1 MELTTFSTNEIILF
15 KRLNLSDK
23 LISAYSE
30 NPAVLWKRAAV
41 EYVLK
46 HKEIPQNVLDSLSKG
61 LSAVESG
68 RVFRMTEEFEKLIVI
83 EMIKLTWK
91 TGIKTL
97 DPIN

>member
-1 MELTTFSTNEIILF
+1 MILNIDFKNMELTTFSTNEIILF

-30 NPAVLWKRAAV
+30 NPAGLWKRAAV

-61 LSAVESG
+61 LSAVDSG
-68 RVFRMTEEFEKLIVI
+68 RVFRMTEEFEKLIEI
-83 EMIKLTWK
+83 EN
-91 TGIKTL
+91 
-97 DPIN
+97 D

>member
-1 MELTTFSTNEIILF
+1 MILNIDFKNMELTTFSTNEIILF

-30 NPAVLWKRAAV
+30 NPAGLWKRAAV

-68 RVFRMTEEFEKLIVI
+68 RVFRMTEEFEKLI
-83 EMIKLTWK
+83 EIKN
-91 TGIKTL
+91 
-97 DPIN
+97 D